1 MSTPAT
7 PLPSDLMLL
16 PADAELASVEAVG
29 GGLVLQLSVIAAR
42 RPDPDHPLRPQDGW
56 VRHVRLVLDQA
67 ASPAGPDPTP
77 GRLRRLAVQ
86 RPGAAASTGP
96 WPLTLPAPFTLAGPL
111 TLQLT
116 LVDGRALSL
125 DAAALQLRAGARTVW
140 HETLAC

>member
-7 PLPSDLMLL
+7 PLPADLMLL

-29 GGLVLQLSVIAAR
+29 GDLVLQLSAIAAR
-42 RPDPDHPLRPQDGW
+42 RPDPDHPLRPLDGW
-56 VRHVRLVLDQA
+56 VRQVRLVLAQA
-67 ASPAGPDPTP
+67 AWPAGIVPTP
-77 GRLRRLAVQ
+77 GRLRRLAVR
-86 RPGAAASTGP
+86 RPGSATSTGP
-96 WPLTLPAPFTLAGPL
+96 WPLTSAAPFTLDGPL

-125 DAAALQLRAGARTVW
+125 DAAALQLRAGACTVW